1 MVDRDYGLG
10 YNVRV
15 SFSRGLLRVV
25 PGPSVVSCVR
35 RVVVV
40 SLLEVSELEVLE
52 VVDPSEGLMS
62 VVTGGLVLVTV
73 SVLVVADDDLYE
85 LDALGSSGKYNGA

>member
-1 MVDRDYGLG
+1 MVELSYGLG
-10 YNVRV
+10 YNVLV
-15 SFSRGLLRVV
+15 SFSRGPFRVV
-25 PGPSVVSCVR
+25 VGPVVSYVR

-40 SLLEVSELEVLE
+40 SLPEVSEVVVLD

-62 VVTGGLVLVTV
+62 EVTGGLVLVTV